1 MSLYLGDTPIA
12 GNPYDCASTDLN
24 NLTLTGA
31 NIANWSSNVT
41 NCITKI
47 PQDIKLELNSGT
59 LTLKAG
65 SKVYVPNGFESDGTT
80 PKFDVVTIAND
91 LSVTRN
97 INSKE
102 LYVYNINENSF
113 SMWQDVYSGS
123 SAPSGQTWMLWYDT
137 SSNKVKATSDGGST
151 WNDGFSLPVCSATSN
166 STQIISIDKIFNGF
180 GYIGS
185 TAFAL
190 PGVKGL
196 APNGR
201 NIDGSLKSTAFT
213 VSKVLTLTSPSNITS
228 AFWYRIALNGSS
240 MWRLTSSNT
249 YYDEE
254 HNGYWNGS
262 ANAYQ
267 YNFICPIKCNITSG
281 VVSNFSVNSIFHAL
295 DWNDKEIIVSWG
307 MPNYG
312 AAVSKSLANGSISG
326 KGYLLFTTKQN
337 VGTCNITIGSTVF
350 AIGGNYNTLDTLF
363 VPVDNNS
370 YACSD
375 WSIINTLKYIPLKGV

>member
-24 NLTLTGA
+24 NLTSTGK

-41 NCITKI
+41 NCIIEI
-47 PQDIKLELNSGT
+47 PQDIKLELNNGT

-65 SKVYVPNGFESDGTT
+65 SKLYVPNGSGV
-80 PKFDVVTIAND
+80 FDVVTIAND

-137 SSNKVKATSDGGST
+137 SSNKVKATGDGGST

-185 TAFAL
+185 TVFAL

-201 NIDGSLKSTAFT
+201 NIDGTYNTA
-213 VSKVLTLTSPSNITS
+213 
-228 AFWYRIALNGSS
+228 
-240 MWRLTSSNT
+240 
-249 YYDEE
+249 
-254 HNGYWNGS
+254 
-262 ANAYQ
+262 
-267 YNFICPIKCNITSG
+267 
-281 VVSNFSVNSIFHAL
+281 VVSVNSVLTKDITGTGY
-295 DWNDKEIIVSWG
+295 KEFTLSSAISWG
-307 MPNYG
+307 TGGYF
-312 AAVSKSLANGSISG
+312 VDED
-326 KGYLLFTTKQN
+326 GYLYAKANYSKALNTVIFGSCDIITAGTFDKISFKKAFSMSDSSYVVDTYKNGTSWCRVYSDGWCEQGGHNSGTASVSLLKSYKNTDYNILIARDGSGQN
-337 VGTCNITIGSTVF
+337 VYEQTQYIHSVTTSSFGLGLSYYGQAT
-350 AIGGNYNTLDTLF
+350 GN
-363 VPVDNNS
+363 NNS
-370 YACSD
+370 PCYWQACG
-375 WSIINTLKYIPLKGV
+375 YIA